1 MAAACRRRRYMS
13 NKYAA
18 CMPVSL
24 AFRGPRQLRRHL
36 LSAPVDHRGDD
47 PGLIAR
53 VRPGATG
60 VGGAAARP
68 GATVTGGAS
77 GTGAGPDSR
86 ISREDPGLRED
97 QGDSRAPEA
106 PRSPDPPGS
115 FRPAIRVRGHRGTR
129 GPFARAR
136 ERAPAPTPRGG
147 WHSGYARTCPMAL
160 RPHSR
165 RPLPRGRRQS
175 GHVGGLGRLEL
186 PVHTMLILSH
196 TMNAM
201 EGTQV
206 KVSRNGQVSVPA
218 SVRHRWGTSTVLI
231 IDRGDYAI
239 VRPVP
244 DDPIEALR
252 GAYATPG
259 PATDDAR
266 SSDRAAEA
274 ASDDRRQDRA
284 G

>member
-1 MAAACRRRRYMS
+1 MRRSRAGEWAAGEEVMAAACRRRRYMS
-13 NKYAA
+13 NKYAP

-53 VRPGATG
+53 GRPGATG

-147 WHSGYARTCPMAL
+147 
-160 RPHSR
+160 
-165 RPLPRGRRQS
+165 
-175 GHVGGLGRLEL
+175 
-186 PVHTMLILSH
+186 
-196 TMNAM
+196 
-201 EGTQV
+201 
-206 KVSRNGQVSVPA
+206 
-218 SVRHRWGTSTVLI
+218 
-231 IDRGDYAI
+231 
-239 VRPVP
+239 
-244 DDPIEALR
+244 
-252 GAYATPG
+252 
-259 PATDDAR
+259 
-266 SSDRAAEA
+266 
-274 ASDDRRQDRA
+274 
-284 G
+284 